1 MVTPYETGSDKSH
14 NERQADEVAKWSE
27 KLLEKYENL
36 HKKVSNNLPNLWPAF
51 EFALSVKTI
60 LNIRDCTLPFAGIIL
75 GPPSSL
81 KTVVIELF
89 KGRTNTFHTHS
100 FSPKAFVSHSTAV
113 KREDLKNVDM
123 LPKIKNKFF
132 LTPELAPIFSARDE
146 DLLQMLS
153 ILTSVLDGHGFESDT
168 GAQGHRGY
176 NEDTMFTW
184 LGAVVDIPFRVH
196 KQLSAL
202 GPKLYF
208 FRLSK
213 VEHDEDH
220 YYNQKN
226 EDFRNKV
233 QEISQSLNEYLEYFE
248 TNPCIAFEPENEL
261 PKIPLDNTKDE
272 EFAHRY
278 IIRLGKL
285 LAPLRAVVPV
295 WETRDSQGS
304 EYNYDI
310 AIVEDPSRAITQLR
324 NLAKGHALS
333 KGRNHITL
341 DDIPMCIHVVL
352 STCSISRATIFEI
365 LIANNGVLKTSQ
377 IVDYLNTTKPTA
389 LRTMTELKAT
399 GLVDMHDLNP
409 NEYNSEKEICLK
421 SDFEW
426 FLSDK
431 FRELRRCKEKYPP
444 SNTSTNRNIIDNSTL
459 DKTLLNASQEDK
471 NTSNQEALRVYSSLH
486 QNITAYSCNY
496 CKFQNANQQDYD
508 KHTVIKHPGQAG
520 YPDRNGRT

>member
-1 MVTPYETGSDKSH
+1 MVTPYETGDN
-14 NERQADEVAKWSE
+14 NEQQADEVARWSE

-36 HKKVSNNLPNLWPAF
+36 HMTVSNNLPNLWHAL

-89 KGRTNTFHTHS
+89 KGRVNTFHTHS
-100 FSPKAFVSHSTAV
+100 FSPKAFVSHNSAV
-113 KREDLKNVDM
+113 KKENLKDVDM
-123 LPKIKNKFF
+123 LPKIKNKLF

-146 DLLQMLS
+146 DLLQMLG

-176 NEDTMFTW
+176 DEDIMFTW

-196 KQLSAL
+196 KHLSVL

-213 VEHDEDH
+213 VEQDEDH
-220 YYNQKN
+220 YYNQKD
-226 EDFRNKV
+226 EDFKNKV

-248 TNPCIAFEPENEL
+248 TNPCIAFESENEL

-324 NLAKGHALS
+324 NLARGHGLS
-333 KGRNHITL
+333 KGRDHITL
-341 DDIPMCIHVVL
+341 DDIPVCIHMVL
-352 STCSISRATIFEI
+352 STCSISRATIFQI
-365 LIANNGVLKTSQ
+365 LIENDGVLKTSQ
-377 IVDYLNTTKPTA
+377 IVDSLNTTNPTA
-389 LRTMTELKAT
+389 RRTMTELKAT
-399 GLVDMHDLNP
+399 GLVYMHDSDP
-409 NEYNSEKEICLK
+409 GEYNSEKEIHLK
-421 SDFEW
+421 PEFEW

-431 FRELRRCKEKYPP
+431 FAELRGLKEKHPPRTDLETPYHSPAFNHLNEKLVLEQESPLEQKEELRRGD
-444 SNTSTNRNIIDNSTL
+444 SSFNQNII
-459 DKTLLNASQEDK
+459 Q
-471 NTSNQEALRVYSSLH
+471 
-486 QNITAYSCNY
+486 YSCNY
-496 CKFQNANQQDYD
+496 CKFETDNQQAYN
-508 KHTVIKHPGQAG
+508 KHTVIKHQHKAG
-520 YPDRNGRT
+520 YPDRNGRTG